1 MGFLS
6 ADGRCCRSNGSP
18 KLSVRGWAFAPSDA
32 KPQYMT
38 NKLAL
43 WLGALIAAFF
53 LLDVFVLGWD
63 THIVIM
69 RKLIALID
77 YIAFWR

>member
-6 ADGRCCRSNGSP
+6 ADGRCRRSNGSP
-18 KLSVRGWAFAPSDA
+18 KLSVGGWAFALPDA
-32 KPQYMT
+32 KPNLMT

-53 LLDVFVLGWD
+53 LLDAIVLGWD

-69 RKLIALID
+69 RKLITLID
-77 YIAFWR
+77 YIAIWR